1 MKTAQ
6 ILATLFGA
14 FGKAKE
20 TDQITIYTKV
30 LDGKIPPAL
39 LEKAV
44 TRAIY
49 ECRFLPSVA
58 EILALAESLNAEVNP
73 AAKVAS
79 WDEAWGEIERKMHS
93 TGWGQDPH
101 WSTPEI
107 EETMK
112 SFGGL
117 TALQMA
123 PEGSLS
129 TNRAH
134 IRQLYESVCSRTRDK
149 AHNQFILGH
158 NPVGILGIAKT
169 IVKEIPRA

>member
-30 LDGKIPPAL
+30 LDGKVPPAL

-73 AAKVAS
+73 SVRVAA

-93 TGWGQDPH
+93 TGWGQDPE

-107 EETMK
+107 AEAMK

-117 TALQMA
+117 ATLQLA
-123 PEGSLS
+123 PEGTLA
-129 TNRAH
+129 TNRAQ
-134 IRQLYESVCSRTRDK
+134 IKKIYESVCSRTRDR
-149 AHNQFILGH
+149 AHNQFILGQ
-158 NPVGILGIAKT
+158 NPAGILGIAKP
-169 IVKEIPRA
+169 IIKEIPRA